1 MPSSDRAWRP
11 VGLLLLAVGWGA
23 NHFVALLSVY
33 RRELGLD
40 ASAPAILLGAYALGL
55 VPGLLAA
62 GALSDRVGRRAIVL
76 PAALLALVASGVLAL
91 GAESFGALLAG
102 RFCYGLAAGAV
113 MTPGAVWVA
122 ELSAEGGPRRATIA
136 LSAGFGLGPLVTGLV
151 AELSSAPTRAPYVV
165 HIALLATALVL
176 AWSSQA
182 APRATAARER
192 AGGEAWRAFVRDVAW
207 WAPAVFA
214 LPTISFT
221 GLPTAMGVAVGPAR
235 LGTIAVLTLAS
246 GVLVQPVSRRWTPQA
261 AARIGL
267 ALGLCAVGAGALVVS
282 THIPGLLYAVAPAL
296 GAAYGICMTAGL
308 RRVEQIAPA
317 TARGTMTGVYYVL
330 TYVGFAA
337 PYVMARLF

>member
-1 MPSSDRAWRP
+1 MPSTDRAWRP

-33 RRELGLD
+33 RQELGLD

-62 GALSDRVGRRAIVL
+62 GALSDRFGRRAIVV
-76 PAALLALVASGVLAL
+76 PAAMLALVASGVLAL
-91 GAESFGALLAG
+91 GAESFHALLAG
-102 RFCYGLAAGAV
+102 RLLYGLAAGAV
-113 MTPGAVWVA
+113 MTPGAVWVS

-151 AELSSAPTRAPYVV
+151 AQLAPAPTRAPYLV
-165 HIALLATALVL
+165 HGGLLVTALVL
-176 AWSSQA
+176 AWSSQS
-182 APRATAARER
+182 PRRASAVRER
-192 AGGEAWRAFVRDVAW
+192 VGGEAWRRFVRDVAW

-221 GLPTAMGVAVGPAR
+221 GLPAAMGVAVGPAR
-235 LGTIAVLTLAS
+235 LGTIAVVTLAS
-246 GVLVQPVSRRWTPQA
+246 GVLVQPVSRRWTPET

-267 ALGLCAVGAGALVVS
+267 AIGVLAVGAGALVVS
-282 THIPGLLYAVAPAL
+282 THLPGLLYAVAPAL

-308 RRVEQIAPA
+308 RRVEQIAPPA
-317 TARGTMTGVYYVL
+317 ARGTMTGLYYVL

>member
-1 MPSSDRAWRP
+1 MQASDRAWRP
-11 VGLLLLAVGWGA
+11 VGLVLLAVGWGA

-33 RRELGLD
+33 RHELALD

-62 GALSDRVGRRAIVL
+62 GALSDRFGRRVVVM
-76 PAALLALVASGVLAL
+76 PAALLALGASGVLAL

-102 RFCYGLAAGAV
+102 RLLYGLAAGAV
-113 MTPGAVWVA
+113 MTPGAVWVS

-151 AELSSAPTRAPYVV
+151 AQFSPAPTRAPYLV
-165 HIALLATALVL
+165 HIALLSTALVL
-176 AWSSQA
+176 AWSSQSV
-182 APRATAARER
+182 PRATAARER
-192 AGGEAWRAFVRDVAW
+192 AGGEAWRLFLRDVAW

-221 GLPTAMGVAVGPAR
+221 GLPTAMGVAVGPAL
-235 LGTIAVLTLAS
+235 LGSIAVVTLAS
-246 GVLVQPVSRRWTPQA
+246 GVLVQPASRRWTPQA

-267 ALGLCAVGAGALVVS
+267 LIGVAAVGLGAVVVS
-282 THIPGLLYAVAPAL
+282 THIPALLYAVAPAL

-330 TYVGFAA
+330 TYVGFAT
-337 PYVMARLF
+337 PYLMARWF